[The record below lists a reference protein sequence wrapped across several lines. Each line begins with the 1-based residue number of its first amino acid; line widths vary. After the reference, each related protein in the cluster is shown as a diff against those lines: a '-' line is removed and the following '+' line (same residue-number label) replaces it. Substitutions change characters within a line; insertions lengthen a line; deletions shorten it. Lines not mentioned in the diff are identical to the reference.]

1 MWKHTVIENDDNH
14 FGYCY
19 HSPGEIILDTLR
31 RYNPEDFFMY
41 WNEYERRIKIK
52 VKNHNKILL
61 AQCAFKWHL
70 LRRVPFTKD
79 LTGGGN
85 QQIFIYMT
93 FELFL
98 VH

>member
-41 WNEYERRIKIK
+41 
-52 VKNHNKILL
+52 
-61 AQCAFKWHL
+61 
-70 LRRVPFTKD
+70 
-79 LTGGGN
+79 
-85 QQIFIYMT
+85 
-93 FELFL
+93 
-98 VH
+98 